1 MMTPINI
8 FLVIGSLYLA
18 VVAYGVVGTRKRGLP
33 LQLRIMSATI
43 QVVLPP
49 VILLVLMMLEPALFP
64 LGAWGPV
71 LAMLALAGA
80 LLAICTDIVAKRVL

>member
-1 MMTPINI
+1 MTPISI
-8 FLVIGSLYLA
+8 FLTIGSLYLV

-33 LQLRIMSATI
+33 ASLRLISAAI

-49 VILLVLMMLEPALFP
+49 VILFGLMLLEPALFP
-64 LGAWGPV
+64 VAAWGPV
-71 LAMLALAGA
+71 LGMLALAGA

>member
-1 MMTPINI
+1 MNPITI
-8 FLVIGSLYLA
+8 FLVIGSLYLV

-33 LQLRIMSATI
+33 TPMRITAAAV

-49 VILLVLMMLEPALFP
+49 VILLGVMSFEPKLFP
-64 LGAWGPV
+64 MASWAPV
-71 LAMLALAGA
+71 LAMLMLAGA